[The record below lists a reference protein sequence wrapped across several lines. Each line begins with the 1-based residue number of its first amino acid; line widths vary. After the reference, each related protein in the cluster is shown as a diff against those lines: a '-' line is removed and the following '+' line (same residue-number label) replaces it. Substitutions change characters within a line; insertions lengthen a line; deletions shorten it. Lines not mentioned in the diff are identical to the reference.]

1 MLEANQT
8 DFVLQVARKGTGFL
22 TANDL
27 QAMVSDEE
35 EEDQP
40 LYSPVYSRPSGFHSM
55 GMGYWSAIVERPGV
69 E

>member
-1 MLEANQT
+1 MGLLLSSMHKSFDATDQA

-40 LYSPVYSRPSGFHSM
+40 LYSPV
-55 GMGYWSAIVERPGV
+55 
-69 E
+69 